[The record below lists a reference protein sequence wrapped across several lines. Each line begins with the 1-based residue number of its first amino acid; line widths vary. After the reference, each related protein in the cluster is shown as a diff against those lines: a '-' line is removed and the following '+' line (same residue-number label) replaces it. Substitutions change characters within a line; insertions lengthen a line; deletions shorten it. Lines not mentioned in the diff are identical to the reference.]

1 MAVSATEVVT
11 QDVPPMDGEGNRTV
25 IIAIVANIGVGIAKI
40 VAGVMTGS
48 SAMLAEA
55 FHSIADTGNEA
66 LLLVAQWRG
75 RVPPDEE
82 HPLGHGRE
90 AYFWALLASLGVF
103 LTGAG
108 LSFRQGINELRN
120 PTEADHFGIAYV
132 VLVISFFLEGFSLLR
147 AYRQIKQE
155 AGILKREFFE
165 QFALSSDP
173 VSRAVFAEDA
183 VAVIGNVIALVG
195 IALHQAT
202 GSPVPDAV
210 AAILIG
216 AMLAFVAFD
225 LARRNRGFII
235 GQQASP
241 TIRQSI
247 RDSICSQPGI
257 ISAPELI
264 VTFLGPRRVWVVGR
278 VNIEDGMTGAQVKE
292 LLHNAEAELRRQ
304 SPYIARVDLTPSSAD
319 ATNFSGD
326 RDANAPAIA

>member
-40 VAGVMTGS
+40 IAGVMTGS

-120 PTEADHFGIAYV
+120 PTEADHFLIAYA

-155 AGILKREFFE
+155 AGQHHGGHECDQQCQLAGHELILDRRRD
-165 QFALSSDP
+165 Q
-173 VSRAVFAEDA
+173 
-183 VAVIGNVIALVG
+183 
-195 IALHQAT
+195 QANAQRDEH
-202 GSPVPDAV
+202 VQ
-210 AAILIG
+210 
-216 AMLAFVAFD
+216 
-225 LARRNRGFII
+225 NRGS
-235 GQQASP
+235 QQY
-241 TIRQSI
+241 RQ
-247 RDSICSQPGI
+247 R
-257 ISAPELI
+257 APQWHME
-264 VTFLGPRRVWVVGR
+264 
-278 VNIEDGMTGAQVKE
+278 
-292 LLHNAEAELRRQ
+292 
-304 SPYIARVDLTPSSAD
+304 
-319 ATNFSGD
+319 
-326 RDANAPAIA
+326 

>member
-1 MAVSATEVVT
+1 MGVSATNIVT
-11 QDVPPMDGEGNRTV
+11 QSAPPFDGEGNRTV
-25 IIAIVANIGVGIAKI
+25 LIAIIANIGVGIAKI
-40 VAGVMTGS
+40 IAGVMTGS

-75 RVPPDEE
+75 RVPPDDD

-120 PTEADHFGIAYV
+120 PTEADHFGIAYL
-132 VLVISFFLEGFSLLR
+132 VLVISFFLEGFSLIR
-147 AYRQIKQE
+147 AYRQIKAE

-165 QFALSSDP
+165 QLSLSSDP

-183 VAVIGNVIALVG
+183 VAVLGNVIALIG

-202 GSPVPDAV
+202 GSPVPDAA
-210 AAILIG
+210 AAILI
-216 AMLAFVAFD
+216 ALTLAFVAYD
-225 LARRNRGFII
+225 LARRNRDFII
-235 GQQASP
+235 GRQASP
-241 TIRQSI
+241 NVRQQI
-247 RDSICSQPGI
+247 RDVICSQHGI

-278 VNIEDGMTGAQVKE
+278 VNIEDGMTGAHVKDV
-292 LLHNAEAELRRQ
+292 LHNAEIELRKQ
-304 SPYIARVDLTPSSAD
+304 SPYIARVDLTPSV
-319 ATNFSGD
+319 G
-326 RDANAPAIA
+326 